1 MENVQDKM
9 AHEFIDTINK
19 SLVNFVG
26 LSDSIFSDL
35 QCHQKY
41 AAKWFY
47 IINRKKHN
55 QSVYMCSIA
64 VAEWHSLEDKL
75 TRVCVTT
82 SSCSIN
88 SG

>member
-1 MENVQDKM
+1 MENDRDKM

-47 IINRKKHN
+47 IICGKKHN
-55 QSVYMCSIA
+55 QSVYICSIA
-64 VAEWHSLEDKL
+64 VAEWHSL
-75 TRVCVTT
+75 
-82 SSCSIN
+82 
-88 SG
+88 